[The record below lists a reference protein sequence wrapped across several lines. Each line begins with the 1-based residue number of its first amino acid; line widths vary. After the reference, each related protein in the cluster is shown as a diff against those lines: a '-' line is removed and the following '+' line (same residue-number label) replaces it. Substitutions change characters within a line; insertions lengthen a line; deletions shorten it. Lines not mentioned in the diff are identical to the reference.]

1 MNRRLC
7 GQALVG
13 FVVSDFVIVI
23 DRTLD
28 YVKSALRKIV
38 DGTQL
43 VENEGQY

>member
-13 FVVSDFVIVI
+13 FVVNDFVIVI
-23 DRTLD
+23 DCTLD
-28 YVKSALRKIV
+28 YVKSASRKIV

-43 VENEGQY
+43 LENEGQY

>member
-1 MNRRLC
+1 MNHRLC
-7 GQALVG
+7 GQAPVG

-23 DRTLD
+23 DCTLD